1 MVAVPGCRG
10 GSRASKEALVTVR
23 RLLAIALIF
32 LMTAVAWFALGSSL
46 VIRTGE
52 FDGAL
57 RKEVALLWGAPHVQV
72 APEAWVA
79 RPREVTETVV
89 EKDGAGR
96 DTTRQVRR
104 STVEWAPAPLHQTR
118 ADAALDLEHRQKG
131 LLWYDTYT
139 VAFRGSYVFQNP
151 DAEPRD
157 VRVKF
162 SFPAE
167 HAIYDGFTILVNGVA
182 APRGG
187 DLTREVETMAVL
199 APNGQLTLDVAYSS
213 RGLDDWRYA
222 LASNGVADVRDFLLT
237 VSTNVSDVDFPAGTM
252 SPTTRAAAGSGW
264 ALTWQFANLVTG
276 QSIGVDLPERLNPGP
291 LAARITFFAP
301 VSLLFF
307 LAVMVVLDVL
317 SGDSLHPMNYVFI
330 SAAFFA
336 FHLLLAYLVDQV
348 SVHVAFVVA
357 AAVSVAL
364 VASYLRAIGGLRA
377 RVGQAVAAQAVYLI
391 AFSYA
396 FFFEGYTGLAVTIG
410 AVITLFV
417 LMQMTARVRWS
428 EIFSAGLTGTRARHA
443 D

>member
-1 MVAVPGCRG
+1 M
-10 GSRASKEALVTVR
+10 TVR
-23 RLLAIALIF
+23 RLLAIGLIF
-32 LMTAVAWFALGSSL
+32 VTTAIAWFALGSSL

-57 RKEVALLWGAPHVQV
+57 RKEVALLWGGPHVQV

-79 RPREVTETVV
+79 RSRETTETVV

-104 STVEWAPAPLHQTR
+104 STVDWAPAPLQQTR
-118 ADAALDLEHRQKG
+118 ANAALDLEHRQKG

-139 VAFRGSYVFQNP
+139 VAFRGTYVFQNP
-151 DAEPRD
+151 DGEQRNM
-157 VRVKF
+157 RVKF
-162 SFPAE
+162 PFPAE
-167 HAIYDGFTILVNGVA
+167 HAIYDDFTILVNGVA

-187 DLTREVETMAVL
+187 DLTKEVETIAVV
-199 APNGQLTLDVAYSS
+199 APNATLTLDVTYRS
-213 RGLDDWRYA
+213 RGLDDWRYG
-222 LASNGVADVRDFLLT
+222 LAKTGMADVRDFQLT
-237 VSTNVSDVDFPAGTM
+237 VNTNVTDVDFPAGTM
-252 SPTTRAAAGSGW
+252 SPTARAASGKGW
-264 ALTWQFANLVTG
+264 ALTWQFTNLVTG

-330 SAAFFA
+330 SAAFFS

-348 SVHVAFVVA
+348 SVHVAFVAA
-357 AAVSVAL
+357 AAVSVGL
-364 VASYLRAIGGLRA
+364 VASYLRAIGGLKA
-377 RVGQAVAAQAVYLI
+377 RVGQAVAAQAIYLI

-396 FFFEGYTGLAVTIG
+396 FFFQGFTGLAVTIG
-410 AVITLFV
+410 AILTLFV
-417 LMQMTARVRWS
+417 LMQMTARVRWNDV
-428 EIFSAGLTGTRARHA
+428 FNAGLSGSRARHA

>member
-1 MVAVPGCRG
+1 M
-10 GSRASKEALVTVR
+10 TVR

-32 LMTAVAWFALGSSL
+32 VTTAVAWFALGSSL

-57 RKEVALLWGAPHVQV
+57 RKEVALLWGGPHVQV

-79 RPREVTETVV
+79 RPGEATETVV

-104 STVEWAPAPLHQTR
+104 PTVNWASAPLRQTR
-118 ADAALDLEHRQKG
+118 ADATLDLEHRQKG

-139 VAFRGSYVFQNP
+139 VVFRGTYVFENP
-151 DAEPRD
+151 DGEQRD
-157 VRVKF
+157 IRVRF
-162 SFPAE
+162 PFPAE
-167 HAIYDGFTILVNGVA
+167 HAIYDDFTVLVNGVA

-187 DLTREVETMAVL
+187 DLTKEVESLAIV
-199 APNGQLTLDVAYSS
+199 APNARLTLEVSYRS
-213 RGLDDWRYA
+213 RGLDDWRYG
-222 LASNGVADVRDFLLT
+222 LAASGMADVRDFQLT
-237 VSTNVSDVDFPAGTM
+237 VITNVADVDFPAGTM
-252 SPTTRAAAGSGW
+252 SPTARAAAGKGW

-348 SVHVAFVVA
+348 SVHVAFAAA
-357 AAVSVAL
+357 AAVSVGL

-377 RVGQAVAAQAVYLI
+377 RVGQAVAAQAIYLI

-396 FFFEGYTGLAVTIG
+396 FFFQGFTGLAVTIG

-417 LMQMTARVRWS
+417 LMQMTARVRWN
-428 EIFSAGLTGTRARHA
+428 EVFSAGLSGSRARHA

>member
-1 MVAVPGCRG
+1 
-10 GSRASKEALVTVR
+10 
-23 RLLAIALIF
+23 
-32 LMTAVAWFALGSSL
+32 
-46 VIRTGE
+46 
-52 FDGAL
+52 
-57 RKEVALLWGAPHVQV
+57 
-72 APEAWVA
+72 VA
-79 RPREVTETVV
+79 RPREATETVV
-89 EKDGAGR
+89 EKNEAGR
-96 DTTRQVRR
+96 DTAREVRR
-104 STVEWAPAPLHQTR
+104 STTDWAPAPLQQTR
-118 ADAALDLEHRQKG
+118 ADAGLDLEHRRKG

-139 VAFRGSYVFQNP
+139 VAFRGSYVFLNP
-151 DAEPRD
+151 DSEPRT

-162 SFPAE
+162 AFPAAR
-167 HAIYDGFTILVNGVA
+167 AIYDDFTMTVNGVA
-182 APRGG
+182 PPRGG
-187 DLTREVETMAVL
+187 DLTKEVEATAMVA
-199 APNGQLTLDVAYSS
+199 AHGRLTLEVSYRS
-213 RGLDDWRYA
+213 RGLDDWRYG
-222 LASNGVADVRDFLLT
+222 LAAGGVADVRDFLLT
-237 VSTNVSDVDFPAGTM
+237 VRTNTADIDFPPGTM
-252 SPTTRAAAGSGW
+252 SPTGRVESGSGW

-348 SVHVAFVVA
+348 SVHMAFTIS

-364 VASYLRAIGGLRA
+364 VASYLRAIGGLSA
-377 RVGQAVAAQAVYLI
+377 RLGQAVAAQAIYLI

-396 FFFEGYTGLAVTIG
+396 FFFEGFTGLAVTIG
-410 AVITLFV
+410 AVVTLFT

-428 EIFSAGLTGTRARHA
+428 DTFAGVPASRSGHA